1 MSVLVIALAV
11 SGAALLVA
19 EAHVASYGVLGVLGV
34 ASLAAAF
41 VLGLNAAGVG
51 LVLTLAVAAVV
62 TLALGACVLAAALR
76 VRAVHRRR
84 ALGGAEGLVGSLG
97 VARSDVAPVGDVSVR
112 GELWRA
118 CCSPL
123 VDEDRPLEA
132 GEPVVVERVD
142 GLTVRVR
149 RAEEWEVL
157 P

>member
-34 ASLAAAF
+34 AALAAAF
-41 VLGLNAAGVG
+41 VVGLTAAGVG
-51 LVLTLAVAAVV
+51 LALTLAVAGVV
-62 TLALGACVLAAALR
+62 ALALGACVAAAALR

-84 ALGGAEGLVGSLG
+84 VLGGSEGLVGKLG
-97 VARSDVAPVGDVSVR
+97 VVRNDVDPVGDVSVR

>member
-19 EAHVASYGVLGVLGV
+19 EAHVVSYGVLGVLGTAALV
-34 ASLAAAF
+34 AAF

-51 LVLTLAVAAVV
+51 LALTLAVAGVV
-62 TLALGACVLAAALR
+62 ALALGACILAAAVR
-76 VRAVHRRR
+76 VRSVHRRR
-84 ALGGAEGLVGSLG
+84 ALGGSQGLVGELG
-97 VARSDVAPVGDVSVR
+97 IVRNDVAPVGDVSVR

>member
-1 MSVLVIALAV
+1 MTLLVIALV
-11 SGAALLVA
+11 VTGAALLVA
-19 EAHVASYGVLGVLGV
+19 EAHVASYGVLGVAGI
-34 ASLAAAF
+34 ASLVAAF
-41 VLGLNAAGVG
+41 ALGLSAAGVG
-51 LVLTLAVAAVV
+51 LALTLAVAGV
-62 TLALGACVLAAALR
+62 LALALTVCVAVAAVR
-76 VRAVHRRR
+76 VRSVHRRR
-84 ALGGAEGLVGSLG
+84 VQGGSEGLVGKVG
-97 VARSDVAPVGDVSVR
+97 VVRNDVAPVGDVSVR

-123 VDEDRPLEA
+123 VDEDQPLEV